1 MSDEQS
7 GNPSVLGIVGLTGM
21 TCYITFLVAPV
32 AWFIG
37 HKAVKEIDA
46 NPGAYGGRT
55 EANAGKIMGIVGTC
69 LLVLVLI
76 AIVILV
82 IIGINGGFDDDPYND
97 TYYSDTFLG
106 GIA

>member
-1 MSDEQS
+1 M
-7 GNPSVLGIVGLTGM
+7 VFGIVSLAGLFA
-21 TCYITFLVAPV
+21 CVLPILLAPV
-32 AWFIG
+32 AWILG
-37 HKAVKEIDA
+37 AKAVKEIDA
-46 NPGAYGGRT
+46 NPGQYSGRG